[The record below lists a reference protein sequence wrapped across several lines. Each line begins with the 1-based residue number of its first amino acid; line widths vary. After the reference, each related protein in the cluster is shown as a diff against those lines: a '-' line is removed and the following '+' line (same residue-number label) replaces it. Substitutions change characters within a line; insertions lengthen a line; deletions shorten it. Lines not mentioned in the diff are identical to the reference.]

1 MIKTYKFY
9 DKKQKSK
16 QKKKPKKYMK
26 ALNNIFYELAPL
38 TRDAICSRL

>member
-1 MIKTYKFY
+1 MIK
-9 DKKQKSK
+9 KKKAK
-16 QKKKPKKYMK
+16 KKKKPKKYMK